1 MFAVASGINRESSR
15 DFAGGG
21 GILFEVNGTR
31 DHLVQRLF
39 SFCECT
45 LQHDVVVLTTIAE
58 SFSDNEILGIACQSV

>member
-1 MFAVASGINRESSR
+1 MFAVASGIKRESSR

-39 SFCECT
+39 RFRK
-45 LQHDVVVLTTIAE
+45 HDVVYGT
-58 SFSDNEILGIACQSV
+58 DHDR